1 MVLFTP
7 KKCKLAP
14 KYLLFLCFYLNF
26 APLKFTLMQNLT
38 KNTIKEIRALEQRKG
53 RREQHA
59 WLAEGNRMV
68 GDLLATDAFACR
80 RLVATSEWWEAHPE
94 FTHVAAENYQVT
106 PYEMQR
112 VSLLQAPQDVLAIFD
127 QNRKKLPAPD
137 PKALSILLDEVQDPG
152 NLGTIIRTADW
163 FGVRDIYCAPGT
175 ADCFNPKV
183 VQATMSALARVR
195 VQYFVSKE
203 EECEWLKAYDG
214 PIYGTFLEGKNIY
227 KCPLLTGGVLV
238 MGNEGNGISA
248 EVAQLVTDKLL
259 IPHFSPDGEHVE
271 SLNVSV
277 ATAICLSEMRR
288 SQIK

>member
-1 MVLFTP
+1 
-7 KKCKLAP
+7 
-14 KYLLFLCFYLNF
+14 
-26 APLKFTLMQNLT
+26 MQILT

-68 GDLLATDAFACR
+68 GDLLVSNTFACR

-94 FTHVAAENYQVT
+94 FVQVADECYRVT
-106 PYEMQR
+106 TAEMQR
-112 VSLLQAPQDVLAIFD
+112 VSLLQAPQDVLAVFD
-127 QNRKKLPAPD
+127 EKRKNIPSDASD
-137 PKALSILLDEVQDPG
+137 DLSILLDEVQDPG

-163 FGVRDIYCAPGT
+163 FGVRDIFCAPGT

-195 VQYFVSKE
+195 VHYFVLKE
-203 EECEWLKAYDG
+203 EECEWIQSRQC
-214 PIYGTFLEGKNIY
+214 PIYGTFLEGDNIY
-227 KCPLLTGGVLV
+227 ATRLQTPAVLV
-238 MGNEGNGISA
+238 MGNEGRGVSP
-248 EVAQLVTDKLL
+248 EVAALVTDKLL
-259 IPHFSPDGEHVE
+259 IPHFANDGLHVE

-288 SQIK
+288 SPK

>member
-1 MVLFTP
+1 
-7 KKCKLAP
+7 
-14 KYLLFLCFYLNF
+14 
-26 APLKFTLMQNLT
+26 MQILT

-68 GDLLATDAFACR
+68 GDLLVSNTFACR

-94 FTHVAAENYQVT
+94 FVQVADECYRVT
-106 PYEMQR
+106 TTEMQR
-112 VSLLQAPQDVLAIFD
+112 VSLLQAPQDVLAVFD
-127 QNRKKLPAPD
+127 EKRKNIPSDASD
-137 PKALSILLDEVQDPG
+137 DLSILLDEVQDPG

-163 FGVRDIYCAPGT
+163 FGVRDIFCAPGT

-195 VQYFVSKE
+195 VHYFVLKE
-203 EECEWLKAYDG
+203 EECEWIQSRQC
-214 PIYGTFLEGKNIY
+214 PIYGTFLEGDNIY
-227 KCPLLTGGVLV
+227 ATRLQTPAVLV
-238 MGNEGNGISA
+238 MGNEGRGVSP
-248 EVAQLVTDKLL
+248 EVAALVTDKLL
-259 IPHFSPDGEHVE
+259 IPHFANDGLHVE

-288 SQIK
+288 SPK

>member
-1 MVLFTP
+1 
-7 KKCKLAP
+7 
-14 KYLLFLCFYLNF
+14 
-26 APLKFTLMQNLT
+26 MQILT

-53 RREQHA
+53 RKEQHA

-68 GDLLATDAFACR
+68 DDLLVSDAFACR
-80 RLVATSEWWEAHPE
+80 RLVATSDWWEAHPE
-94 FTHVAAENYQVT
+94 FAHIAAECYQVT
-106 PYEMQR
+106 PTEMQR
-112 VSLLQAPQDVLAIFD
+112 VSLQQAPQDVLAVFD
-127 QNRKKLPAPD
+127 ETRKNNAAD
-137 PKALSILLDEVQDPG
+137 ANDDLSILLDEVQDPG

-163 FGVRDIYCAPGT
+163 FGVRDIFCAPGT

-183 VQATMSALARVR
+183 VQATMSALARVH
-195 VQYFVSKE
+195 VHYFASKE
-203 EECEWLKAYDG
+203 EECKWIKAYEG

-227 KCPLLTGGVLV
+227 ECTLPAGGVLV
-238 MGNEGNGISA
+238 MGNEGKGISA

-288 SQIK
+288 RLIK